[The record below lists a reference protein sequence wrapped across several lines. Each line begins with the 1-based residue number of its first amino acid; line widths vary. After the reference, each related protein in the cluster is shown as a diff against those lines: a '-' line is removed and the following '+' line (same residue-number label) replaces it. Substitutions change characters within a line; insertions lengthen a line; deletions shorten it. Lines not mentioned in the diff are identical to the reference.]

1 MSDIKKS
8 NKKKLST
15 LIKQQLPEFV
25 LTDHPKFAEF
35 LTSYFLFLE
44 SAEITLQT
52 FTSIDHIVLDQALN
66 MLNFVDAH
74 TKT

>member
-15 LIKQQLPEFV
+15 LVKQQLPEFV

-35 LTSYFLFLE
+35 ISSYFQ
-44 SAEITLQT
+44 I
-52 FTSIDHIVLDQALN
+52 
-66 MLNFVDAH
+66 
-74 TKT
+74 